1 MINFNFLGLG
11 SFSAAQQKGKTNGVA
26 GAASEDGSVGVD
38 SNSQISDAAFPNV
51 LMQMLLGQQ
60 LPITDQVTLGQ
71 KTIPPENGTD
81 SDILVSENPLFISEQ
96 VLSLREQSLA
106 GEMKKQSVI
115 QKASIQALPSGEIRI
130 ASGQSENIDIARLP
144 LEELN
149 VESVGSILKNQIESA
164 ESSQI
169 LPDPKTNLEGM
180 SILPLQTQP
189 SIINQSLSNGQEVK
203 ETASSIL
210 SKNTLSPKVN
220 NLFMNEI
227 VQPSLDTPVLNSNNK
242 PETINNGYQQKEI
255 LNSEEIKIVNKSIV
269 QDLDADN
276 NIQSSKI
283 PLTNNEKSL
292 SSYEHQSRNNTIEAK
307 QIINKTIVKEQ
318 DITSIMS
325 NDFLQKGILSAVVT
339 QSGNVTKNNDRKS
352 TVIGST
358 NSSENHLSTTT
369 SVELDASA
377 TIVKNESQNSGN
389 GSFSTNENFER
400 QSSSEK
406 TIAPVDV
413 RQGQQLFAAVIE
425 EKNNIIVSKNQQT
438 EITSFL
444 RQQDAVNNIVEQL
457 AKNVKFSTDGNNS
470 QIKISLTPE
479 ALGEVMLK
487 VSVEHGK
494 VSTQIEV
501 QQPQIKA
508 VVEANIQILRDSL
521 SSKGLVVD
529 RIDISTSQYSLNEK
543 SSNHGQHRSNMKN
556 YSGKEIV
563 EEDIVQTKLFGYN
576 TVDYVA

>member
-11 SFSAAQQKGKTNGVA
+11 SFSASHQKGKTNGVT
-26 GAASEDGSVGVD
+26 GAESEDGSVVVD
-38 SNSQISDAAFPNV
+38 GNTQISDAAFPNV

-60 LPITDQVTLGQ
+60 LPITVQVPSGQ
-71 KTIPPENGTD
+71 QTIPPENGTD
-81 SDILVSENPLFISEQ
+81 SEILVSENPLFISEQ
-96 VLSLREQSLA
+96 VLSLREQSIV
-106 GEMKKQSVI
+106 GEMKKQSAI
-115 QKASIQALPSGEIRI
+115 QKASVQISPSEKIKT
-130 ASGQSENIDIARLP
+130 ASGQSENIDIAKFP

-149 VESVGSILKNQIESA
+149 VESVGSILKDQVGSTEI
-164 ESSQI
+164 SQI
-169 LPDPKTNLEGM
+169 LPEPKMNLDGM
-180 SILPLQTQP
+180 NILPIQTQP
-189 SIINQSLSNGQEVK
+189 SIIKQSLSIGQEVK
-203 ETASSIL
+203 ETEPSIL
-210 SKNTLSPKVN
+210 SKNKLSPPAN
-220 NLFMNEI
+220 NLFMNEF
-227 VQPSLDTPVLNSNNK
+227 VQPFSDTPVSISNNK
-242 PETINNGYQQKEI
+242 PETMNKGYQQKEI
-255 LNSEEIKIVNKSIV
+255 LNAEEIKIVNKTIV
-269 QDLDADN
+269 QDLDAYS

-283 PLTNNEKSL
+283 PLTNNEKPL
-292 SSYEHQSRNNTIEAK
+292 SSYEQQARNNTIEAK

-318 DITSIMS
+318 DNTSIMS

-339 QSGNVTKNNDRKS
+339 QSGKVTKNNDRKAM
-352 TVIGST
+352 VIEST
-358 NSSENHLSTTT
+358 NSSKNHLSSTT
-369 SVELDASA
+369 SIELDTSA
-377 TIVKNESQNSGN
+377 TIVKSETQNSGN
-389 GSFSTNENFER
+389 GSFTPKDNFDR
-400 QSSSEK
+400 QSSAEK
-406 TIAPVDV
+406 TVAPVDA
-413 RQGQQLFAAVIE
+413 RQGQQLFTAVIE
-425 EKNNIIVSKNQQT
+425 EKNNMIAPKNQQAD
-438 EITSFL
+438 ITSFL

-457 AKNVKFSTDGNNS
+457 AKNVKFSIDGNNS

-529 RIDISTSQYSLNEK
+529 RIDISTAQYSLNEK

-563 EEDIVQTKLFGYN
+563 EEDTVQTKLFGYN